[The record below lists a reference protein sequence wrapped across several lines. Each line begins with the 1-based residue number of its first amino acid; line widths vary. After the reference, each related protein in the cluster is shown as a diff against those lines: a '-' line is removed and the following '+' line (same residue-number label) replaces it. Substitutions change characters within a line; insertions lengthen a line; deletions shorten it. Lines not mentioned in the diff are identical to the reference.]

1 MKEFRRAAS
10 LPTDYGFPNRLEDV
24 LILEAAQRINPADAR
39 SPYYLGNFWYAH
51 RRYDE
56 AIACWERASE
66 LDPSFATAQRNLG
79 LAYFNKRRN
88 PQLALR
94 CFERAFA
101 LNSMDARVFFELDQ
115 LYKQLNHAPS
125 DRLAVLQQQ
134 LDLVEVSPSA
144 VPPVCR
150 IMDYGKFKYQQSKK
164 LQEARKK
171 QVHVEVKEIKLRPKT
186 DDHDLEF
193 KVKHVRRFLE
203 EGNKAKVTL
212 VFRGREITHMDIGR
226 AVIEKFAAA
235 LADIAVI
242 ESHPR
247 VDGRQMFM
255 IVAPKVKK

>member
-1 MKEFRRAAS
+1 VEGEQLGIMSVRAA
-10 LPTDYGFPNRLEDV
+10 LQMAE
-24 LILEAAQRINPADAR
+24 EA
-39 SPYYLGNFWYAH
+39 G
-51 RRYDE
+51 
-56 AIACWERASE
+56 
-66 LDPSFATAQRNLG
+66 
-79 LAYFNKRRN
+79 
-88 PQLALR
+88 
-94 CFERAFA
+94 
-101 LNSMDARVFFELDQ
+101 V
-115 LYKQLNHAPS
+115 
-125 DRLAVLQQQ
+125 
-134 LDLVEVSPSA
+134 DLVEIAPMA
-144 VPPVCR
+144 KPPVCR

-193 KVKHVRRFLE
+193 KIKHVRRFLE

-235 LADIAVI
+235 LTDIAVI